1 MKTVWLLAA
10 LLLKPLQSMAR
21 GFFAFF
27 QFTEADAYVLLSA
40 YGLNAFEIDR
50 LQKSRP
56 EQPEPTSKPRFE
68 PAKSASKGKGNY
80 SILISHSAGPI
91 PIGIHPDFI
100 SGNWKTARSDSPEAR
115 PHDK

>member
-1 MKTVWLLAA
+1 MKTVWLLAV
-10 LLLKPLQSMAR
+10 LLLKLLRSLVR

-27 QFTEADAYVLLSA
+27 QFTEADACVLLSA
-40 YGLNAFEIDR
+40 YGLNALEIDR
-50 LQKSRP
+50 LQNSCP
-56 EQPEPTSKPRFE
+56 EQPEPTSAPRFE
-68 PAKSASKGKGNY
+68 PAKSPSKGKGSY